1 VIARHQEPTL
11 RKAARQYPV
20 VSLTGPRQSG
30 KTTRVREAF
39 PRHPYASLEVPDQ
52 REFAQEDPK
61 GFLGQFG
68 GKVIL
73 DEVSWKTWG

>member
-1 VIARHQEPTL
+1 MIARHQEPTL